1 MKFRSSKGWYIDILM
16 MMMSLFLCGMSGK
29 MGEDRKRGVKVKE
42 CVVLVGLVCNAVG
55 VTEVMMCQGIYEQ
68 GQWLVDMWKMKMR
81 CS

>member
-1 MKFRSSKGWYIDILM
+1 
-16 MMMSLFLCGMSGK
+16 MSGK

-55 VTEVMMCQGIYEQ
+55 DTEDTEVMMCQGIYKQ